1 MTQLKTV
8 VDTESHIRNDVPP
21 RAVANSD
28 KEISS
33 LRQTTKAESSNPA
46 MTQTATTTTWQPG
59 TDSDRYPH
67 NLAPRH
73 QPQPLTLD
81 PSTPA
86 PKPAPSANETH
97 TVRPTPA
104 PLPHS
109 PTPASPTIAARYRPQ
124 QS

>member
-21 RAVANSD
+21 RTVANSD

-59 TDSDRYPH
+59 TDPDRYPH

-73 QPQPLTLD
+73 QPQPLTPD
-81 PSTPA
+81 PSTLA
-86 PKPAPSANETH
+86 PSRPNPPPSANET
-97 TVRPTPA
+97 PTAEPIPE

-109 PTPASPTIAARYRPQ
+109 PTPA
-124 QS
+124 